1 VICLGVTS
9 GLFTQAFDCIG
20 RIGNVVR
27 SFPVRESRCDE
38 HHQDRDDA
46 DNDEELQKRERVARV
61 HAAIVKCEVE
71 SSRPRMGEWRSECRN
86 AAAGKHAKVI
96 N

>member
-1 VICLGVTS
+1 MICLRVAS
-9 GLFTQAFDCIG
+9 GLLAQAFDCIG
-20 RIGNVVR
+20 RIRNVVR
-27 SFPVRESRCDE
+27 SFPVRERRYDE

-71 SSRPRMGEWRSECRN
+71 SRRPRMGKWRAECGN

-96 N
+96 S